1 MATPRPSGALSD
13 GKVLVDQ
20 MVQKPYIGQT
30 GLKWVGTMVR
40 PREFNKDEALEQAMH
55 AFWAKGY
62 TATSLLDLIAAMGIS
77 KSSFY
82 ETFGSKH
89 ELFVTA
95 LDRYGDEI
103 VRQVA
108 LGLEGALSPRQAI
121 RDLFDMAVDGMLTK
135 EGRHGC
141 LAINTA
147 AELAAHDPQV
157 AARVNAI
164 FDRIADVLQ
173 KVIAR
178 GQAAGEIRADRRA
191 GTLARYLMST
201 LTGLRVV
208 GKVKPDRTALDDVVR
223 VALSALDG

>member
-1 MATPRPSGALSD
+1 
-13 GKVLVDQ
+13 
-20 MVQKPYIGQT
+20 
-30 GLKWVGTMVR
+30 MVR
-40 PREFNKDEALEQAMH
+40 PREFNKDEALAQAMH

-62 TATSLLDLIAAMGIS
+62 TATSLLNLIEAMGIS

-108 LGLEGALSPRQAI
+108 LRLEGAISPRQAI
-121 RDLFDMAVDGMLTK
+121 AGFFDMTVDDILTK
-135 EGRHGC
+135 EGRYGC

-147 AELAAHDPQV
+147 AELAAHDPEI

-173 KVIAR
+173 KVISR
-178 GQAAGEIRADRRA
+178 GQVAGEIRADRQA

-208 GKVKPDRTALDDVVR
+208 GKAKQDRTALNDVVR